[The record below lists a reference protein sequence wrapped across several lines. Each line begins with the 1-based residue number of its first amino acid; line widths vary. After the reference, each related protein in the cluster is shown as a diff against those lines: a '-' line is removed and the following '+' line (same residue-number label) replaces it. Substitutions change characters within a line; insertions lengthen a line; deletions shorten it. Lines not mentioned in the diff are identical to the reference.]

1 MKQNRTWI
9 VVADGAKARILLYTP
24 RLKGVQQLPDGEFH
38 DPHLSTH
45 ELVTDRQPRVHDSV
59 GAARH
64 AVEPRIDP
72 HKQREEQFLAR
83 LATHLEHAEQ
93 RGEFEHLVVVAP
105 ATAMGDLRKDFGAP
119 LQKRLFAE
127 IVHDYAHQSNDY
139 VYQHIKDSLPL

>member
-9 VVADGAKARILLYTP
+9 VVADGAKARILLYKP
-24 RLKGVQQLPDGEFH
+24 HQKGVQQLPDGEFH
-38 DPHLSTH
+38 DMNVPTH

-72 HKQREEQFLAR
+72 HKQREEQFLTR
-83 LATHLEHAEQ
+83 IATNLEHAEQ

-105 ATAMGDLRKDFGAP
+105 ATAMGDLRKAFGP
-119 LQKRLFAE
+119 SLQKRVFAE

-139 VYQHIKDSLPL
+139 VYEHIKDSLPL

>member
-9 VVADGAKARILLYTP
+9 VVADGAKARILLYTAQQ
-24 RLKGVQQLPDGEFH
+24 KGVRQLPDGEFH
-38 DPHLSTH
+38 DTHLPTH

-59 GAARH
+59 GATRH

-105 ATAMGDLRKDFGAP
+105 ATAMGDLRKEFGPP
-119 LQKRLFAE
+119 LQKRLIAE
-127 IVHDYAHQSNDY
+127 IVHDYTHQSNDY